1 MQEVGFM
8 YLTKD
13 EERIYDGEYGW
24 AKQVSIR
31 ILVKLGDLYGADR
44 LIPIESAHISGV
56 AYRTIGD
63 ASIEFLKELANSN
76 AKAAVRAT
84 TNPSSI
90 DTMNQLFSCLPR
102 NVIEKQ
108 REIINLYETM
118 GIEIT
123 LTCTPY
129 YIRRP
134 AFGSHLSWAESSA
147 VIYANS
153 LLNAWTNREGGPSA
167 LASALVGKTPNYGLH
182 KPENRRASVLVKVE
196 APLKSEADYGV
207 LGMYL
212 GEVLG
217 NRIPVISG
225 LRRRDEMC
233 LKQLGAAM
241 ATSGMASMFYLDENY
256 VGERSFEEEISVDDK
271 SLKASYERL
280 SSTIEKPDLVLIG
293 CPHSSPEELKIIARY
308 LEGKRVRDDVKLW
321 VCVSK
326 YVRRNADEYVRVIET
341 SGGHVICDTCA
352 VVTWLRELGVETLV
366 SNSAKTVHYAPL
378 LSKVGASLSSLE
390 ECVKIACGK

>member
-1 MQEVGFM
+1 M

-13 EERIYDGEYGW
+13 EERMYDGEYGW
-24 AKQVSIR
+24 AKQVSMR
-31 ILVKLGDLYGADR
+31 ILVKLGDLYGAGR

-63 ASIEFLKELANSN
+63 APIEFLKALADSN
-76 AKAAVRAT
+76 AKAAVMAT

-90 DTMNQLFSCLPR
+90 DTMNQLFTCLPR
-102 NVIEKQ
+102 EVVEKQ
-108 REIINLYETM
+108 REIICLYEKM
-118 GIEIT
+118 GLEMT

-129 YIRRP
+129 YVKRP

-182 KPENRRASVLVKVE
+182 KPENRRASVLVRVE
-196 APLKSEADYGV
+196 AVLKSEADYGA
-207 LGMYL
+207 LGIYL
-212 GEVLG
+212 GEILG
-217 NRIPVISG
+217 DRIPVISG
-225 LRRRDEMC
+225 LRSRDELH

-241 ATSGMASMFYLDENY
+241 ATSGMASMFYLEENY
-256 VGERSFEEEISVDDK
+256 LGERSFEEEISVDDK
-271 SLKASYERL
+271 SLKTSYERL
-280 SSTIEKPDLVLIG
+280 SSTTEKPDLILIG
-293 CPHSSPEELKIIARY
+293 CPHSSPEELKTIARR
-308 LEGKRVRDDVKLW
+308 LKGKRVRDDVKLW
-321 VCVSK
+321 VCASR
-326 YVRRNADEYVRVIET
+326 YVRRNADEYVRVIEA

-352 VVTWLRELGVETLV
+352 VVTWLREFGVETLI

-378 LSKVGASLSSLE
+378 LSKVEASLSSLE
-390 ECVKIACGK
+390 ECIRMACNE